1 MLAKGSGTGE
11 LTLTDSKGKAWK
23 VVAGSAGAWRG
34 TVQRVTLTAAVA
46 PATKYDLL

>member
-1 MLAKGSGTGE
+1 MVAKGSGAGE

-34 TVQRVTLTAAVA
+34 AVQRVTLAAAVA
-46 PATKYDLL
+46 PATKHDLL